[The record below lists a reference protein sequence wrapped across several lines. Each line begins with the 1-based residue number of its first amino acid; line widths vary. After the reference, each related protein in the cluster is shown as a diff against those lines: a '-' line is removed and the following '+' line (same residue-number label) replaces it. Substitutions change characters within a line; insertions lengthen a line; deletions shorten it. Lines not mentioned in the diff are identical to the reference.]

1 MTDFWTQYESSRS
14 GRKRGTAKRFYG
26 ERVCSILNAD
36 VDNLA
41 SNYDPALGASGTWP
55 GASGTFAAELNEFRL
70 EPDTA
75 GRKKLTLIYREPTP
89 EEALTPGRAILY
101 ARRAGGTQRL
111 RREWAGLPGALN
123 RVIEGP
129 VDDKPLQK
137 WVVAEG
143 GNTTLVPGSELRVR
157 TVAESAA
164 LPVMW
169 GLIGKYNE
177 SELPNFMHAPARVLR
192 FAGVEITGMLIGR
205 RYWMLDYLFDYDP
218 NGWDKKC
225 KSQKFKR
232 VVVQTAAT
240 VDEDGAVVVNGV
252 AHGAMG
258 WVKEGVPEDRD
269 VSRGPGN
276 FSYLNG
282 MLAWYRQ

>member
-1 MTDFWTQYESSRS
+1 
-14 GRKRGTAKRFYG
+14 
-26 ERVCSILNAD
+26 
-36 VDNLA
+36 LA
-41 SNYDPALGASGTWP
+41 SNYDPALGATGTWP
-55 GASGTFAAELNEFRL
+55 GASGTFAAQLREYRL

-89 EEALTPGRAILY
+89 EEALTPGRAVLY
-101 ARRAGGTQRL
+101 VSLAGSAQKL
-111 RREWAGLPGALN
+111 LREWAGLPGALN

-137 WVVAEG
+137 WVVVEG
-143 GNTTLVPGSELRVR
+143 GNTTLVPGAVLRVR
-157 TVAESAA
+157 TVAQSAA

-192 FAGVEITGMLIGR
+192 FLGCKLGGTLIDR
-205 RYWMLDYLFDYDP
+205 QYWMLDYLFDYDP

-225 KSQKFKR
+225 KSQKFKK
-232 VVVQTAAT
+232 
-240 VDEDGAVVVNGV
+240 VVVNLAAVDADNAALVG
-252 AHGAMG
+252 GPRNIIG
-258 WVKEGVPEDRD
+258 WVEEGAPEDRD

-282 MLAWYRQ
+282 MLGWY

>member
-1 MTDFWTQYESSRS
+1 MADFWTQYESSRS

-41 SNYDPALGASGTWP
+41 SNYDPALGATGTWP
-55 GASGTFAAELNEFRL
+55 GASGTFAAQLREYRL

-89 EEALTPGRAILY
+89 EEALTPGRAVLY
-101 ARRAGGTQRL
+101 VSLAGSAQKL
-111 RREWAGLPGALN
+111 LREWAGLPGALN

-137 WVVAEG
+137 WVVVEG
-143 GNTTLVPGSELRVR
+143 GNTTLVPGAVLRVR
-157 TVAESAA
+157 TVAQSAA

-192 FAGVEITGMLIGR
+192 FLGCKLGGTLIDR
-205 RYWMLDYLFDYDP
+205 QYWMLDYLFDYDP

-225 KSQKFKR
+225 KSQKFKK
-232 VVVQTAAT
+232 
-240 VDEDGAVVVNGV
+240 VVVNLAAVDADNAALVG
-252 AHGAMG
+252 GPRNIIG
-258 WVKEGVPEDRD
+258 WVEEGVPEDRD

-282 MLAWYRQ
+282 MLGWY

>member
-1 MTDFWTQYESSRS
+1 MTDCWTQYESSRS

-41 SNYDPALGASGTWP
+41 SNYDPALGATGTWP
-55 GASGTFAAELNEFRL
+55 GASGTFAAQLREYRL

-89 EEALTPGRAILY
+89 EEALTPGRAVLSVNL
-101 ARRAGGTQRL
+101 AGSAQKL
-111 RREWAGLPGALN
+111 LREWAGLPGAAA

-137 WVVAEG
+137 WVVVEG
-143 GNTTLVPGSELRVR
+143 GNTRLFPGAVLRVR

-169 GLIGKYNE
+169 GLIGRYNE
-177 SELPNFMHAPARVLR
+177 SELPNFMHAPAKTLR
-192 FAGVEITGMLIGR
+192 FLGCRLGGTLIDR
-205 RYWMLDYLFDYDP
+205 RYWILDYVFDYNPD
-218 NGWDKKC
+218 GWDQMC
-225 KSQKFKR
+225 KSQKLKK
-232 VVVQTAAT
+232 
-240 VDEDGAVVVNGV
+240 VVVNV
-252 AHGAMG
+252 GAVDADNAALVGGRRDIIG
-258 WVKEGVPEDRD
+258 WVKEGEEENRN
-269 VSRGPGN
+269 VSRGPAN
-276 FSYLNG
+276 FSFLNG
-282 MLAWYRQ
+282 MLGWY

>member
-1 MTDFWTQYESSRS
+1 MADFWTEYETSRS

-26 ERVCSILNAD
+26 ERVCSLLNAQAD
-36 VDNLA
+36 ELA
-41 SNYDPALGASGTWP
+41 SNYDPALGATGTWP
-55 GASGTFAAELNEFRL
+55 GASGTFAAQLREYRL

-89 EEALTPGRAILY
+89 EEALTPGRAVLY
-101 ARRAGGTQRL
+101 VSLAGSAQKL
-111 RREWAGLPGALN
+111 LREWAGLPGALN

-137 WVVAEG
+137 WVVVEG
-143 GNTTLVPGSELRVR
+143 GNTTLVPGAVLRVR
-157 TVAESAA
+157 TVAQSAA

-192 FAGVEITGMLIGR
+192 FLGCKLGGTLIDR
-205 RYWMLDYLFDYDP
+205 QYWMLDYLFDYDP

-225 KSQKFKR
+225 KSQKFKK
-232 VVVQTAAT
+232 
-240 VDEDGAVVVNGV
+240 VVVNLAAVDADNAALVG
-252 AHGAMG
+252 GPRNIIG
-258 WVKEGVPEDRD
+258 WVEEGVPEDRD

-282 MLAWYRQ
+282 MLGWY